1 MYVAMWAWQL
11 RRLVMRLIGVFYASF
26 SSVYP
31 RNLRHLLL
39 QWLHQQWV
47 GDQAVA
53 GGMRHAAG
61 GTAGENGTRPQYKLT
76 DKMICLSKNTIT
88 IYRKYQKL
96 TAICHGTQTHTRRRN
111 GKCND
116 CNTTN
121 ANRIQLATF
130 NNSPISHCHSESQ
143 AEAEPQSEPQ
153 IEAKTKTK
161 SKIAS
166 CVVIPKIDATPKPET
181 ETETAKISI
190 KLVAIL
196 ATIT

>member
-1 MYVAMWAWQL
+1 
-11 RRLVMRLIGVFYASF
+11 MRLF

-47 GDQAVA
+47 GDQVVA
-53 GGMRHAAG
+53 GGMRHTAG

-76 DKMICLSKNTIT
+76 DKTICLSKNTKT

-96 TAICHGTQTHTRRRN
+96 TAICHGTRN

-116 CNTTN
+116 CNTN

-130 NNSPISHCHSESQ
+130 NNSPISHRHRHSESQ

-181 ETETAKISI
+181 ETETETAKISI